1 MSSRL
6 FQAIFRNDTHA
17 FTSLV
22 QENQNILKQKT
33 AGTTALHLASRFG
46 YVEMVREIVKYRPD
60 MVAAFNGELETPLH
74 EACSQGNLQVLIV
87 LLEAD
92 PLAACNLNYKSQS
105 ALFKA
110 CSNGHLDLVKLLL
123 LKTPRLLD
131 LEDNGID
138 QTSLHVA
145 SSRGHTDVVRELL
158 NVRPDFATRTDKKGF
173 SPLHYSCSRD
183 HLEITKMLL
192 TLDQDLA
199 LQYDDNGYTP
209 LHLAAMNGKA
219 EILKEFLS
227 MAPTSFQVL
236 TREGETVF
244 HLTVRFNQYDAF
256 MCLVQVFNN
265 TELINRPDQHGNTIL
280 HLAVSGKHHQLAEY
294 ILNETTVDINLQN
307 NRGYT
312 VYEIL
317 NRAGSN
323 LKIHNPKDM
332 LEKAEGE
339 TSTEHSFLTPE
350 DKVKELNDEPL
361 TLENNGDPG

>member
-145 SSRGHTDVVRELL
+145 SSRGHT
-158 NVRPDFATRTDKKGF
+158 
-173 SPLHYSCSRD
+173 
-183 HLEITKMLL
+183 
-192 TLDQDLA
+192 
-199 LQYDDNGYTP
+199 
-209 LHLAAMNGKA
+209 
-219 EILKEFLS
+219 
-227 MAPTSFQVL
+227 
-236 TREGETVF
+236 
-244 HLTVRFNQYDAF
+244 
-256 MCLVQVFNN
+256 
-265 TELINRPDQHGNTIL
+265 
-280 HLAVSGKHHQLAEY
+280 EY

-332 LEKAEGE
+332 LEKAEGRRTGIE
-339 TSTEHSFLTPE
+339 TETEIAADIDEKGRSTDVAADINEKGGTDTAADIHEKLIKMEHVADNEEKSLSDSDSDTGSAMSIGYYTF
-350 DKVKELNDEPL
+350 
-361 TLENNGDPG
+361 